1 MTDELKQWEYDKG
14 YDKGYEQGYAKGLN
28 DRQDTVPFD
37 LELYQAGL
45 MGMPNEMIEVLDKI
59 RAEIEQLST
68 TKSTETCRVYIDA
81 DDFKKNV
88 LEIID
93 KYTNK

>member
-1 MTDELKQWEYDKG
+1 MSICDDCIH
-14 YDKGYEQGYAKGLN
+14 DDVCGLEDN
-28 DRQDTVPFD
+28 HEEGIVSCADRIPKNVF
-37 LELYQAGL
+37 
-45 MGMPNEMIEVLDKI
+45 DKI

-68 TKSTETCRVYIDA
+68 FKCTETCRVYIDA